1 MQAQQLTTKL
11 LSGPRYSRG
20 VESRLQ
26 IFMGSAMATLVV
38 LMLRPV
44 ERITWIFKVVAE
56 EKDTVV
62 QMVAVL
68 GSFAVLDI
76 ACVDEDR
83 NGMPVLVLSVAIED
97 RGVVLDFDELLVEL
111 DLAVEFETIGL
122 RYLKKG
128 LSLRVV
134 LKRPE
139 RTLC

>member
-1 MQAQQLTTKL
+1 
-11 LSGPRYSRG
+11 
-20 VESRLQ
+20 
-26 IFMGSAMATLVV
+26 MGSAMATLVV

-134 LKRPE
+134 WKRPE